1 MEVRGETIKYSSRLK
16 KERNQRKDFLDSE
29 LKRCTNLLNST
40 QNDLDLDL
48 NNDLEHLKTEL
59 ENINLFE
66 TNGAAIRSK
75 AFYSLNNEKP
85 SKFFLNLEKHN
96 ATSKYINKLLVQG
109 TETTKQSEIE
119 EEIFKFYKN
128 LYKKQDNDQNDNSIE
143 TYLADQVDN
152 IPKLNEQE
160 KQKCEGMIT
169 LNEVGNYLRKIRNN
183 KSPGTSGYS
192 GEWYKFFFILI

>member
-1 MEVRGETIKYSSRLK
+1 M
-16 KERNQRKDFLDSE
+16 
-29 LKRCTNLLNST
+29 
-40 QNDLDLDL
+40 
-48 NNDLEHLKTEL
+48 
-59 ENINLFE
+59 
-66 TNGAAIRSK
+66 
-75 AFYSLNNEKP
+75 
-85 SKFFLNLEKHN
+85 
-96 ATSKYINKLLVQG
+96 LVQG

-192 GEWYKFFFILI
+192 GEWYKFFYPDIKFRLHDSINFTYENENFPYHKISA